1 VFPTAVSWALRLICA
16 VLLVAVRDEEM
27 DFTVLAECG
36 AAFWLVMD
44 SNDLFKALSH
54 VLRHGAPWPGRIRI
68 YKASL
73 QRMMET
79 MSISYR
85 WQPNSVTLDEKG
97 TNINMSTWQ
106 LQTVLDAL
114 AHSTC
119 RYVWV
124 DKVAVPQTDGP
135 LQHTLLSRMMAV
147 YAASGCTLVMRS
159 RELEGSRYHQ
169 RGWTVQE
176 FCGSSRTALAT
187 EPVEEPIEPVIRIS
201 TFRMAVGTPRD
212 FEASAMEEEQYFVEL
227 RQWHLGRTGLCRP
240 FWLQHDISVD
250 VAYALGMFDELRG
263 RVHTQFEA
271 DKVRALL
278 LMLMNTPVE
287 TQEELLQM
295 ISKVESKSG
304 RSMQTEIAC
313 LEGGQ

>member
-1 VFPTAVSWALRLICA
+1 MFPTAVSWALRLICA

-119 RYVWV
+119 RCT
-124 DKVAVPQTDGP
+124 PPPPP
-135 LQHTLLSRMMAV
+135 LVFWRAAPHHPTCTVYPHALTLAHAAHAHIELRAHTSTLPTPLCAW
-147 YAASGCTLVMRS
+147 YATQMC
-159 RELEGSRYHQ
+159 
-169 RGWTVQE
+169 GWTRLP
-176 FCGSSRTALAT
+176 CL
-187 EPVEEPIEPVIRIS
+187 
-201 TFRMAVGTPRD
+201 RMAARCSTPCCP
-212 FEASAMEEEQYFVEL
+212 A
-227 RQWHLGRTGLCRP
+227 
-240 FWLQHDISVD
+240 
-250 VAYALGMFDELRG
+250 
-263 RVHTQFEA
+263 
-271 DKVRALL
+271 
-278 LMLMNTPVE
+278 
-287 TQEELLQM
+287 
-295 ISKVESKSG
+295 
-304 RSMQTEIAC
+304 
-313 LEGGQ
+313 